1 MTNLKQFSI
10 CAALVVA
17 GLGAAF
23 SSAGASQPGSQLV
36 QCEIATKK
44 SSGGMTSIEGRVHAS
59 KAISGTYALQVS
71 GPGANISQGGDFDA
85 SAGKPQVLSSVMLS
99 GGGQRITLDVTVGGH
114 TASCTKRL

>member
-10 CAALVVA
+10 CAALVVT

-23 SSAGASQPGSQLV
+23 STAGASQPGSQKV

-59 KAISGTYALQVS
+59 NAIRGTYTLQVS
-71 GPGANISQGGDFDA
+71 GPGANISQSGDFDA
-85 SAGKPQVLSSVMLS
+85 SADKPEMLSSVMLS
-99 GGGQRITLDVTVGGH
+99 GSGQRISLDITAGGH
-114 TASCTKRL
+114 TATCTKRL